1 MPATS
6 QQQQKLFGLALSVKR
21 GETSRSEAS
30 DEVLNIVDTMSEKD
44 IEDFASTS
52 HSGLPKKVESIIRGF
67 VRETLREKVLSE
79 APTRRS
85 KDFFEDD
92 NKYGIALHKL
102 MRGKWDRNKA
112 LQYFIKLQSEKK
124 DSSNIKNPNEKYQN
138 ILYFIATGL
147 GINGRYYT
155 SIVDLRDD
163 IITAAENLYKI
174 HNESVTESNQRSRNF
189 FTVNT
194 HGANLLKL
202 LNGKWD
208 REKVEKYFD
217 NVIKAAGTKSS
228 TGWFSDMKW
237 TADAVGVDP
246 YPLKNNKERLVSNI
260 IDSIEKLYKTH
271 NESIV
276 LNNKKIKVSDSD
288 LKDTSKIV
296 KLIQKANPK
305 VGSGFD
311 EIDINNSNIRLV
323 PYNGHSGF
331 EYDIVS
337 EEQEQLDEKLIT
349 FSNRAPYGQVVFIA
363 GGAGSGKGF
372 AIENFIDSAGYKVRD
387 VDEMKKQIQK
397 LNAIGKLSI
406 QQIIDKFGRNIAPKD
421 MDIIKQIQDDGYDL
435 KSMNLKNPNHV
446 YALHILVDSMGIKDK
461 TLENM
466 LAAKSNPETLP
477 NIIFDI
483 TAKKITSITEVLPML
498 HSVGYKPNNI
508 HLVWILTDY
517 DIAIKQNAERSRV
530 VPADIMLDTHIGAGN
545 TVWGMV
551 TSALPKGMNGRV
563 DVILNNQQNTV
574 FFIQRTTDKKTG
586 QKKAVVSGFLAL
598 PVKKQGGPILPEKL
612 WKDTL
617 YNWIKDNGPK
627 ELTANFS

>member
-21 GETSRSEAS
+21 GETSRNEAS

-79 APTRRS
+79 ATPIQKIFRKIGWGGDGWTPQDYA
-85 KDFFEDD
+85 K
-92 NKYGIALHKL
+92 
-102 MRGKWDRNKA
+102 
-112 LQYFIKLQSEKK
+112 Q
-124 DSSNIKNPNEKYQN
+124 IKNLPDSTLKIWYDSANSNNGIPNTPLAFQQKLTKIEMEKR
-138 ILYFIATGL
+138 GL
-147 GINGRYYT
+147 
-155 SIVDLRDD
+155 L
-163 IITAAENLYKI
+163 E
-174 HNESVTESNQRSRNF
+174 
-189 FTVNT
+189 TVN
-194 HGANLLKL
+194 
-202 LNGKWD
+202 
-208 REKVEKYFD
+208 
-217 NVIKAAGTKSS
+217 
-228 TGWFSDMKW
+228 
-237 TADAVGVDP
+237 
-246 YPLKNNKERLVSNI
+246 
-260 IDSIEKLYKTH
+260 
-271 NESIV
+271 
-276 LNNKKIKVSDSD
+276 
-288 LKDTSKIV
+288 
-296 KLIQKANPK
+296 
-305 VGSGFD
+305 
-311 EIDINNSNIRLV
+311 
-323 PYNGHSGF
+323 
-331 EYDIVS
+331 

-598 PVKKQGGPILPEKL
+598 PVKKQGGPILPEKI

>member
-21 GETSRSEAS
+21 GETLRSEAS

-52 HSGLPKKVESIIRGF
+52 HSGLPTKVESIIRGF
-67 VRETLREKVLSE
+67 VRETYREKVLGEVSYDSNGNLKIKKQYDSISDYEKVAKKGDHIWFGPNPNDFKGIGKNLLSKVLGKDSEGNAIATPFGKNKKFTIPQKNQKVIVVESINE

-92 NKYGIALHKL
+92 NKYGIDLYKL

-112 LQYFIKLQSEKK
+112 LQYFIKLQSKVNNN
-124 DSSNIKNPNEKYQN
+124 SKYQN

-147 GINGRYYT
+147 GINGRSYT
-155 SIVDLRDD
+155 SVVDLRDD
-163 IITAAENLYKI
+163 IITAVENLYKL
-174 HNESVTESNQRSRNF
+174 HNESVN
-189 FTVNT
+189 
-194 HGANLLKL
+194 
-202 LNGKWD
+202 
-208 REKVEKYFD
+208 
-217 NVIKAAGTKSS
+217 
-228 TGWFSDMKW
+228 
-237 TADAVGVDP
+237 
-246 YPLKNNKERLVSNI
+246 
-260 IDSIEKLYKTH
+260 
-271 NESIV
+271 
-276 LNNKKIKVSDSD
+276 
-288 LKDTSKIV
+288 
-296 KLIQKANPK
+296 
-305 VGSGFD
+305 
-311 EIDINNSNIRLV
+311 
-323 PYNGHSGF
+323 
-331 EYDIVS
+331 

-363 GGAGSGKGF
+363 GGAGSGKGY
-372 AIENFIDSAGYKVRD
+372 AVKNFIDSFGYKVRD
-387 VDEMKKQIQK
+387 VDEMKQQIQR

-421 MDIIKQIQDDGYDL
+421 MEIIKKIQDDGYDL
-435 KSMNLKNPNHV
+435 KTMNLKIPNHV
-446 YALHILVDSMGIKDK
+446 YALHILVDAMGIKDK

-466 LAAKSNPETLP
+466 LAGKSNPETLP
-477 NIIFDI
+477 NIMFDI

-498 HSVGYKPNNI
+498 HNVGYKPDNI

-517 DIAIKQNAERSRV
+517 NIAIKQNAERSRV
-530 VPADIMLDTHIGAGN
+530 VPADILLGTHIGAGN

-563 DVILNNQQNTV
+563 DVILNNEQNTV
-574 FFIQRTTDKKTG
+574 FFTQRTTDKKTG
-586 QKKAVVSGFLAL
+586 QKKAVVSGFLSL
-598 PVKKQGGPILPEKL
+598 PVKKQGGPILPEKV

-627 ELTANFS
+627 ELTDNM

>member
-21 GETSRSEAS
+21 GETPRSEVS
-30 DEVLNIVDTMSEKD
+30 DDVLNIVDTMSEKD
-44 IEDFASTS
+44 IKDFAETS

-85 KDFFEDD
+85 KDFFEDS
-92 NKYGIALHKL
+92 KSGIELHKL
-102 MRGKWDRNKA
+102 MRGKWDRDKA
-112 LQYFIKLQSEKK
+112 LQYFIKLQSDKK

-147 GINGRYYT
+147 GINGRSYK

-174 HNESVTESNQRSRNF
+174 HNESVN
-189 FTVNT
+189 
-194 HGANLLKL
+194 
-202 LNGKWD
+202 
-208 REKVEKYFD
+208 
-217 NVIKAAGTKSS
+217 
-228 TGWFSDMKW
+228 
-237 TADAVGVDP
+237 
-246 YPLKNNKERLVSNI
+246 
-260 IDSIEKLYKTH
+260 
-271 NESIV
+271 
-276 LNNKKIKVSDSD
+276 
-288 LKDTSKIV
+288 
-296 KLIQKANPK
+296 
-305 VGSGFD
+305 
-311 EIDINNSNIRLV
+311 
-323 PYNGHSGF
+323 
-331 EYDIVS
+331 

-387 VDEMKKQIQK
+387 VDEMKKQIQR

-406 QQIIDKFGRNIAPKD
+406 QQIIDNYGRNIAPKD
-421 MDIIKQIQDDGYDL
+421 MDIIKKIQNDGYDL

-517 DIAIKQNAERSRV
+517 EIAIKQNAERARV

-586 QKKAVVSGFLAL
+586 KKKAVVSGFLSL

-627 ELTANFS
+627 ELTANF

>member
-44 IEDFASTS
+44 IKDFAETS
-52 HSGLPKKVESIIRGF
+52 HEGLPKKVESIIRGF

-79 APTRRS
+79 ATPIQKIFRKIGWGGDGWTPQDYA
-85 KDFFEDD
+85 K
-92 NKYGIALHKL
+92 
-102 MRGKWDRNKA
+102 
-112 LQYFIKLQSEKK
+112 Q
-124 DSSNIKNPNEKYQN
+124 IKNLPDSTLKIWYDSAKSNKGIPNTPLAFQQKLTKIEMEKR
-138 ILYFIATGL
+138 GL
-147 GINGRYYT
+147 
-155 SIVDLRDD
+155 L
-163 IITAAENLYKI
+163 
-174 HNESVTESNQRSRNF
+174 ESVTESNQRSRNF
-189 FTVNT
+189 FTVNK

-271 NESIV
+271 NESVNESKYIV
-276 LNNKKIKVSDSD
+276 VNNKKIKVSDSD